1 MPEQKTPKQP
11 VENTTRQ
18 SEGSPKKL
26 YRSRTNRMLGGVCG
40 GLAEYVN
47 IDANI
52 LRIIWVVAVLFGGF
66 GLLAYILAWIII
78 PEDPSPSTEKNKSD
92 SNPHNVSMFWGI
104 ILIVVGAFFLFE
116 QLDWFDYYP
125 FHFRWPWRP
134 FWFWNFRFDL
144 LLPLA
149 IILLGIIYIANV
161 IKKNGSQSEKTT
173 GGQSMEKKLTR
184 SVKDRMVA
192 GVCGGLA
199 QYFNIDASIVRIG
212 YALLTLAGGIFFGVI
227 AYIVMMI
234 VIPEETAIETPVSGT
249 PKSSSG
255 KSKAKN

>member
-1 MPEQKTPKQP
+1 MAEQKTPKRSAQKTSP
-11 VENTTRQ
+11 DAD
-18 SEGSPKKL
+18 SPKKL
-26 YRSRTNRMLGGVCG
+26 YRSRTDRMIGGVCG
-40 GLAEYVN
+40 GLAEYIN

-52 LRIIWVVAVLFGGF
+52 LRIIWVAAFFFGGF
-66 GLLAYILAWIII
+66 GLLAYILGWIII
-78 PEDPSPSTEKNKSD
+78 PENPDPHTGKKRTED
-92 SNPHNVSMFWGI
+92 NPHNTAMLWGI
-104 ILIVVGAFFLFE
+104 ILIIIGAFFLFE

-125 FHFRWPWRP
+125 FHFRWLWRP
-134 FWFWNFRFDL
+134 YWFWNFRFDL

-149 IILLGIIYIANV
+149 IILIGIIYIANV
-161 IKKNGSQSEKTT
+161 VKKNDSKSETTT

-199 QYFNIDASIVRIG
+199 QYFNIDASLVRIG

-234 VIPEETAIETPVSGT
+234 VIPEETVVETPASGP
-249 PKSSSG
+249 PKSSSA
-255 KSKAKN
+255 KAKAKN